1 MQAVARWL
9 EAGARPR
16 WLLGAIALVASVGC
30 QPRWVQRAAPPE
42 PVASLRPSWLP
53 DYSPAQEALLA
64 PSRTPVAVP
73 ARPTY
78 PALDD
83 FLHGVERRLEDPR
96 DALEVTRLVAEL
108 IERSPR
114 SYALSDAPPELA
126 NLVAQYGP
134 TPSAEQD
141 LWAQARRDASGEV
154 RLVHIEAPAGVHEAL
169 AEGARTEALGDD
181 DAAGRAY
188 LSAARLAGRDAVAP
202 KLALARL
209 AARSSTERAE
219 QLYQEVLALDPTIAR
234 AHEGLAELRLARG
247 ERQAAL
253 ESLARALAYHP
264 PSPSAARLAA
274 RLVDD
279 RRERTRPEPYE
290 IFLEVDPMGEIRV
303 GSLPTTGARMYAGC
317 RAVMRYEQE
326 LRSTL
331 FEQPESAPYVLSAA
345 EEMLCIESAIGAYF
359 AERVSARQRGEPS
372 PADEQ
377 TRALLELAHTE
388 GLLGYVM
395 FEILGRHRPEHARTA
410 PVAVHLTTVAYVLE
424 HVLGAERDRERER
437 YTASR

>member
-1 MQAVARWL
+1 MLVSGVA
-9 EAGARPR
+9 
-16 WLLGAIALVASVGC
+16 C
-30 QPRWVQRAAPPE
+30 QPRWVQRAAAPE
-42 PVASLRPSWLP
+42 PTATLRPSWLP
-53 DYSPAQEALLA
+53 DYSPAQQALLA

-83 FLHGVERRLEDPR
+83 FLHGAPRRLEDPR

-134 TPSAEQD
+134 TPPPEQD

-154 RLVHIEAPAGVHEAL
+154 HLVRIEAPAGVHEAL

-181 DAAGRAY
+181 LAAQRAY
-188 LSAARLAGRDAVAP
+188 LGAARLAGREAVAP

-209 AARSSTERAE
+209 AAKSSAERAE
-219 QLYQEVLALDPTIAR
+219 QLYEEVLALDPTIAR

-247 ERQAAL
+247 DRRGAL
-253 ESLARALAYHP
+253 EALARALSYHP
-264 PSPSAARLAA
+264 PSPSAARLVE
-274 RLVDD
+274 RLADD
-279 RRERTRPEPYE
+279 RRQPARPEPYE

-345 EEMLCIESAIGAYF
+345 EEMLCIESAIGAYV

-372 PADEQ
+372 PTDEQ
-377 TRALLELAHTE
+377 AHALLELAHTQ

-395 FEILGRHRPEHARTA
+395 FEILGRHRPEYTRTA
-410 PVAVHLTTVAYVLE
+410 PVAVHLATVAYVLE
-424 HVLGAERDRERER
+424 RVLGAERDLDRDR